1 MQWSAWARPALRLS
15 DVPWECQMWGHPST
29 PCSDQPPPTP
39 KVTVGRTVNI
49 ASYTVRKEHTHKSIY
64 SSSQKSF
71 HRHLIKK
78 QQHKGIT
85 FFGRDSSQPPQ
96 STLPTQ
102 QLSSNEGEV
111 MSIGLRRMVMPNV
124 RPGCYSEPMLSAGL
138 AYFWLHKTRG
148 GDEPQKNL
156 RAFPFEY
163 KCYFSP
169 DVS

>member
-29 PCSDQPPPTP
+29 PCSDQPPQ
-39 KVTVGRTVNI
+39 
-49 ASYTVRKEHTHKSIY
+49 SHCQSHSEHCILHCQKGTHTQMDIQFISEI
-64 SSSQKSF
+64 SSF

-85 FFGRDSSQPPQ
+85 LLGRDSSRPPQ

-111 MSIGLRRMVMPNV
+111 MSVGLRRMVMPNV
-124 RPGCYSEPMLSAGL
+124 HPGCYSEPMLSTGL

-148 GDEPQKNL
+148 GDKPQKNL